1 MSSETPPFEPL
12 LGALL
17 RFSWQQLRL
26 RLLDA
31 LQKAGYTDLNASHLN
46 VFQYP
51 PPQGVRPIDLAQRA
65 SMTRQAM
72 NYLLTQLEE
81 SGYLTR
87 SAAAGKN
94 SLVSLTDRGMQV
106 SLLLRSEVRRVES
119 EWAET
124 LGKERFDD
132 LVAALRVIAGV
143 APQGKPPLSSK

>member
-1 MSSETPPFEPL
+1 MSSETPSFEPL

-17 RFSWQQLRL
+17 RFSWQQLRA

-31 LQKAGYTDLNASHLN
+31 LQRAGYVDLNAAHLN

-72 NYLLTQLEE
+72 NYLLAQLEE

-87 SAAAGKN
+87 SAATGKN
-94 SLVSLTDRGMQV
+94 SLVSLTDKGLRV
-106 SLLLRSEVRRVES
+106 ALLLRSEVRRVES
-119 EWAET
+119 EWAAT
-124 LGKERFDD
+124 LGQERFDN
-132 LVAALRVIAGV
+132 LVAALRMIAGV
-143 APQGKPPLSSK
+143 ASPGRPPLSSE